1 MKTLEDIKAMSYE
14 EKDKLEDLVL
24 EAIRDN
30 NLAKVKDILKDY
42 PVKISCYELHFKNE
56 NEEYPLFDPYYLIM
70 RAARTCGANNND
82 FSILDYL
89 FDEYGLS
96 LKDPKYNFRFADMK
110 YIKEAN
116 DKYVV
121 VRYMEDN
128 PSIYKEALIYRY
140 ILKVRNPNP
149 QIIQYLANHG
159 AKFEVYREDTGWSPI
174 HFWASN
180 NDYKFLELA
189 IKGGANVEMQRYG
202 FKSIYK
208 YHNTPLFEAVRE
220 PGNYRTVQLLI
231 ELGANVNFIIPTS
244 PLDEAEGARNR
255 KLLKAAGAM
264 ASDQLEKKFNIFYKD
279 YEDRNEYCDLLN
291 EAIRKD
297 KEKEN
302 LQKN

>member
-1 MKTLEDIKAMSYE
+1 MKTLEDIKDLSIPE
-14 EKDKLEDLVL
+14 QIDLENELFSF
-24 EAIRDN
+24 IDN
-30 NLAKVKDILKDY
+30 NDLEGLKNFLKDY
-42 PVKISCYELHFKNE
+42 PIKMCFHELHFEDQTSGK
-56 NEEYPLFDPYYLIM
+56 YTLFDTHATII
-70 RAARTCGANNND
+70 RAACTCGANNND

-96 LKDPKYNFRFADMK
+96 FKDPKYNFHFTNMK

-116 DKYVV
+116 DKYIV

-140 ILKVRNPNP
+140 ILGARNPNP

-189 IKGGANVEMQRYG
+189 IKGGANVDMEEYE
-202 FKSIYK
+202 FESTCK
-208 YHNTPLFEAVRE
+208 YQITPLFRAVRE
-220 PGNYRTVQLLI
+220 SGNYRTVQLLI
-231 ELGANVNFIIPTS
+231 ELGANVNFVPYLTT
-244 PLDEAEGARNR
+244 PLDQAKGARNR

-264 ASDQLEKKFNIFYKD
+264 TSDQLEKKFNIFYED

-297 KEKEN
+297 KESE
-302 LQKN
+302 

>member
-1 MKTLEDIKAMSYE
+1 
-14 EKDKLEDLVL
+14 
-24 EAIRDN
+24 
-30 NLAKVKDILKDY
+30 
-42 PVKISCYELHFKNE
+42 
-56 NEEYPLFDPYYLIM
+56 M

-116 DKYVV
+116 DKYIV

-159 AKFEVYREDTGWSPI
+159 AKFEAYREDTGWSPI

-189 IKGGANVEMQRYG
+189 IKGGANVDMEEYE
-202 FKSIYK
+202 FESIYK
-208 YHNTPLFEAVRE
+208 YQDTPLFEAVKE
-220 PGNYRTVQLLI
+220 SGNYRTVQLLI
-231 ELGANVNFIIPTS
+231 ELGANVNFVPYLTT
-244 PLDEAEGARNR
+244 PLDQAEGARNR
-255 KLLKAAGAM
+255 KLLKAAGVM
-264 ASDQLEKKFNIFYKD
+264 TSDQLEKKFNIFYKD

>member
-1 MKTLEDIKAMSYE
+1 
-14 EKDKLEDLVL
+14 
-24 EAIRDN
+24 
-30 NLAKVKDILKDY
+30 
-42 PVKISCYELHFKNE
+42 
-56 NEEYPLFDPYYLIM
+56 LIM
-70 RAARTCGANNND
+70 RAAYACEENNND

-96 LKDPKYNFRFADMK
+96 LKDPKYNFHFTNMK

-121 VRYMEDN
+121 IKKVEGK

-140 ILKVRNPNP
+140 ILTADNPNP

-159 AKFEVYREDTGWSPI
+159 AKFEVYREDTGWSPM

-189 IKGGANVEMQRYG
+189 IKGGANVDMEEYG
-202 FKSIYK
+202 KFEFGDK
-208 YHNTPLFEAVRE
+208 YDNTPLFRAVRE

-244 PLDEAEGARNR
+244 PLDEAKGARNR

-264 ASDQLEKKFNIFYKD
+264 TSEQLEKKFNIFYED
-279 YEDRNEYCDLLN
+279 YEDYDSSDEYCDLLN